1 MEPLDLRITFTIN
14 VHKMNNNQAYLLKIN
29 KSVLDL

>member
-14 VHKMNNNQAYLLKIN
+14 IHKINNNQAYLLKKKN
-29 KSVLDL
+29 LLDL